1 MSESIDPVSIT
12 DEMSLLFDLKDRER
26 EVENELTVVMS
37 SLRDIGFQMKRIQS
51 LSIKKMTRSSLNGMF
66 SETHNDEAVEV
77 FL

>member
-37 SLRDIGFQMKRIQS
+37 SLRDIDFK
-51 LSIKKMTRSSLNGMF
+51 
-66 SETHNDEAVEV
+66 
-77 FL
+77 